1 MRTRGRRTRWQRSAV
16 GALGGAAA
24 AAAVLFGVARARA
37 FELRRP
43 GDAEAEAEEPDVSED
58 AHPEPPPGQ
67 LPRIRDKREARADE
81 LVIVQKLKV
90 ERRTAAAYE
99 RLLAAAEAAGFAAP
113 LFHLASAYRPDAR
126 QQTLYARALKR
137 YGSPQ
142 EARKWVAAPGGSSHR
157 TGRALDVHLGME
169 NDSKNVAAL
178 AASEPGKWLRKHA
191 ASFGFA
197 LYDAEPWHIEFNP
210 EKT

>member
-1 MRTRGRRTRWQRSAV
+1 MRARGRRTRWQRSAV

-24 AAAVLFGVARARA
+24 AAAVLFGVSRARA
-37 FELRRP
+37 SSLTQV
-43 GDAEAEAEEPDVSED
+43 EAEEPEEPDVSDD
-58 AHPEPPPGQ
+58 AHPDPLPGQ

>member
-1 MRTRGRRTRWQRSAV
+1 MRARGRRTRWQRSAV

-24 AAAVLFGVARARA
+24 AAAVLFGVSRARA
-37 FELRRP
+37 SSLTQV
-43 GDAEAEAEEPDVSED
+43 EAEEPEEPDVSDD
-58 AHPEPPPGQ
+58 AHPDPLPGQ

-126 QQTLYARALKR
+126 QQMLYARALKR

>member
-1 MRTRGRRTRWQRSAV
+1 MAFASYLSAAQFLV
-16 GALGGAAA
+16 PALR
-24 AAAVLFGVARARA
+24 LLSKP
-37 FELRRP
+37 LRR
-43 GDAEAEAEEPDVSED
+43 
-58 AHPEPPPGQ
+58 
-67 LPRIRDKREARADE
+67 LPTTVA
-81 LVIVQKLKV
+81 LVLL
-90 ERRTAAAYE
+90 TAAGLA
-99 RLLAAAEAAGFAAP
+99 LAAAEAAGFAAP

-178 AASEPGKWLRKHA
+178 AASEPGKWLRQHA

>member
-1 MRTRGRRTRWQRSAV
+1 MRARGRRTRWQRSAV

-24 AAAVLFGVARARA
+24 AAAVLFGVSRARA
-37 FELRRP
+37 SSLTQV
-43 GDAEAEAEEPDVSED
+43 EAEEPEEPDVSDD
-58 AHPEPPPGQ
+58 AHPDPLPGQ

-90 ERRTAAAYE
+90 ERRTAAAYQ